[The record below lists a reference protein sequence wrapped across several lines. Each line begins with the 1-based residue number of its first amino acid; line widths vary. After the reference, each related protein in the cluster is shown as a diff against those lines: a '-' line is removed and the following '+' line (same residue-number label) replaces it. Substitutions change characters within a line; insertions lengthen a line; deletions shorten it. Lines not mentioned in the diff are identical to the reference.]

1 NPKSQI
7 PNPRSQTFYLGF
19 GVWGLLHSL
28 PDDFV
33 NRRYA
38 FLHLPKAAAAQRDH
52 SFVNRLAPQF
62 ERRGAH
68 ENQFAEILGDFHHFV
83 QADTTLVAGVVA
95 LLAALALVRNHRLG
109 IFGVDPGVHQ
119 SLGWR
124 GMRFRAVLA
133 NAAHETLRAD
143 QVQRAGDEARLDAH
157 VPQKVDSAGR

>member
-1 NPKSQI
+1 MCRSDPCSSTVFFRSSGKVISKS
-7 PNPRSQTFYLGF
+7 R
-19 GVWGLLHSL
+19 WGLLHGL

-95 LLAALALVRNHRLG
+95 LLAALALVGNHRL
-109 IFGVDPGVHQ
+109 
-119 SLGWR
+119 
-124 GMRFRAVLA
+124 
-133 NAAHETLRAD
+133 
-143 QVQRAGDEARLDAH
+143 
-157 VPQKVDSAGR
+157 